1 MGCISNNKFNYQS
14 KPRDVLPS
22 TNICIEPELCQGDP
36 KLKASM
42 CAVLE
47 KVGTLLVLL
56 KIVEILPQYFL
67 IMNVFI
73 A

>member
-1 MGCISNNKFNYQS
+1 
-14 KPRDVLPS
+14 VLRQA
-22 TNICIEPELCQGDP
+22 NP

-42 CAVLE
+42 PAVL
-47 KVGTLLVLL
+47 KKTGTLLVLL

-67 IMNVFI
+67 IMNLFI